1 VIARA
6 DYTAPEVDR
15 SALVLIDVQN
25 DFVSGAAV
33 VDGTA
38 ERIEVMARLAAL
50 FRAAGRPIV
59 HIVRLCVPG
68 GSDVDLP
75 RRAAIEGGGQGLLR
89 IAAVQKFP
97 KCFSHA

>member
-68 GSDVDLP
+68 EATSTCLGVRPLKV
-75 RRAAIEGGGQGLLR
+75 AARWLLR